1 MWASQY
7 DGFSQG
13 RLNIRVSGVFAIIVI
28 KCTFTH
34 YLQSMETTIIRAND
48 TYAAWRNLPL
58 NERLLFLPFL
68 AQHLLENKTVYAGVI
83 TSEMQKPIAQAI
95 AEVEKCALLCTY
107 YYENAVSFLSAKTIK
122 TDASES
128 FVTYEPIGVILGI
141 MPWNFPFWQVFR
153 FAIPALVSGNTV
165 VVKHAGNVPKCAQL
179 LQDLF
184 EEAGFPIGCYQ
195 NLALSNTEVE
205 QVIAHPIIKAVSLTG
220 SEHAG
225 KALAAIA
232 GKHLKKCVLELGG
245 NNAFIVLEDADL
257 KAAVAIAV
265 NARMQNAGQSC
276 IAAKRFLVHES
287 IADAFIFQ
295 FKTALQNLK
304 TGDVLDKAT
313 QIGPLARLDLAT
325 ALDNQVQKSI
335 AMGAQLI
342 FGGIR
347 DGAFYAP
354 TLLTKVAPQMPVFT
368 EETFGPVA
376 AITTFSNL
384 DEAIAL
390 SNQSNFGLGVSV
402 FTQDIAKIK
411 TKIAAFNEGAVF
423 INEMVKSDPRL
434 PFGGVKNSG
443 YGRELAEEGL
453 KEFVNTKTVFIKC
466 L

>member
-1 MWASQY
+1 
-7 DGFSQG
+7 
-13 RLNIRVSGVFAIIVI
+13 
-28 KCTFTH
+28 
-34 YLQSMETTIIRAND
+34 METTITRANE
-48 TYAAWRNLPL
+48 TYAAWNNLPL
-58 NERLLFLPFL
+58 NDRLIFLPIL
-68 AQHLLENKTVYAGVI
+68 AQHLLENKTVYAAVI

-107 YYENAVSFLSAKTIK
+107 YFENASSFLSAKTIK
-122 TDASES
+122 TEASES
-128 FVTYEPIGVILGI
+128 FVTYEPLGVILGI

-153 FAIPALVSGNTV
+153 FAIPALVCGNTV
-165 VVKHAGNVPKCAQL
+165 VVKHASSVPKCAQL

-184 EEAGFPIGCYQ
+184 EEAGFPLGCYQ
-195 NLALSNTEVE
+195 NLALSSTEVAA
-205 QVIAHPIIKAVSLTG
+205 VIAHPIIKAVSLTG
-220 SEHAG
+220 SEFAG
-225 KALAAIA
+225 KAVAAIA

-265 NARMQNAGQSC
+265 NARMQNTGQSC

-295 FKTALQNLK
+295 FKTELQNLK
-304 TGDVLDKAT
+304 TGDVFDKAT

-335 AMGAQLI
+335 VMGAQLI
-342 FGGIR
+342 LGGTR

-354 TLLTKVAPQMPVFT
+354 TLLTKVTPQMPVFT

-390 SNQSNFGLGVSV
+390 SNQSNFGLGVSI